1 MKHHMELIH
10 ALQFL
15 LDIHKRNIYTISTM
29 ACVSKSFRD
38 QGKDSSVEFSYFFS
52 NMISIFGRLYWLCNI
67 PQLKTTHSTPIPNV
81 EYTAVRALCHH
92 HWRTIWLARRGLSEK
107 KRKLLFFKK
116 KKKASCTHTFFTLRK
131 TSHSVTEYT
140 ELIESKCKILLRNNY
155 LSPHFTNVS
164 PLPAKLKLWLTSV
177 LNLCSRLL

>member
-107 KRKLLFFKK
+107 KRKLLFFFFFKK
-116 KKKASCTHTFFTLRK
+116 SLMYSHIFHTQKNKSFCHRIYRINW
-131 TSHSVTEYT
+131 V
-140 ELIESKCKILLRNNY
+140 
-155 LSPHFTNVS
+155 
-164 PLPAKLKLWLTSV
+164 
-177 LNLCSRLL
+177 